1 MEEEDDFWVSSIELY
16 PKASRRRRA
25 LRTIVVV
32 LVIGLLVYLGLLYY
46 SMTNVE
52 VSVDR
57 VGFSSPNQLLNI
69 VASRRL
75 SVDVYLNVKG
85 KGVLPVD
92 VKSFSSDIYLEGQY
106 VGFVKSSQPFTI
118 EPGESRP
125 VHLVLTLDA
134 SSISAESLASV
145 VQSVMDHNGEVMV
158 ALDGKV
164 EVSALFFSLDVPVR
178 RETYVLIAPP
188 SPRVEQAVWS
198 KTSCKAGESV
208 DFQVVVS
215 NVYRSQRLTGTLE
228 VAVREDVAL
237 SQDRDASVYTYQLD
251 LAPGEKKTLKGTFK
265 TYAGTGTRG
274 FFLKVF
280 WDGRVISE
288 QPPLYPPRLQVI
300 VPRAVL
306 RVIDAYWTVGGQRVS
321 SCKVGDVVTAHII
334 LHAEGSSVE
343 GPLTIRVRKDLAFMP
358 DKDLQV
364 ENQYISIG
372 EGQNR
377 EITVTFRPDEPSSS
391 SLRGYFVELEG
402 IVSWTMPEN
411 YPPRLQVYAASP
423 VQGTLVVESAWWTV
437 NGRVVTSAIVG
448 QVVTAHVR
456 VRAVGGNVQEV
467 VQVRVRRD
475 LALQPDTDLVV
486 NSFNVKLE
494 NGQSMELTVTF
505 TASEK
510 SGLSFRGYFLEV
522 DFLNSQRTW
531 TMENSYPPRLKVEG

>member
-1 MEEEDDFWVSSIELY
+1 MEEDDDFWVSSIELY
-16 PKASRRRRA
+16 PRASRRRRVVKA
-25 LRTIVVV
+25 IVVL
-32 LVIGLLVYLGLLYY
+32 LVMGFLVYLGLLYY

-57 VGFSSPNQLLNI
+57 VGFSSPDQLLNI

-75 SVDVYLNVKG
+75 SIDVYLNVKG
-85 KGVLPVD
+85 RGVLPVD

-145 VQSVMDHNGEVMV
+145 LQSVIDHNGEVMV

-251 LAPGEKKTLKGTFK
+251 LAPGE
-265 TYAGTGTRG
+265 
-274 FFLKVF
+274 
-280 WDGRVISE
+280 
-288 QPPLYPPRLQVI
+288 
-300 VPRAVL
+300 
-306 RVIDAYWTVGGQRVS
+306 
-321 SCKVGDVVTAHII
+321 
-334 LHAEGSSVE
+334 
-343 GPLTIRVRKDLAFMP
+343 
-358 DKDLQV
+358 
-364 ENQYISIG
+364 N
-372 EGQNR
+372 
-377 EITVTFRPDEPSSS
+377 
-391 SLRGYFVELEG
+391 
-402 IVSWTMPEN
+402 
-411 YPPRLQVYAASP
+411 
-423 VQGTLVVESAWWTV
+423 
-437 NGRVVTSAIVG
+437 
-448 QVVTAHVR
+448 
-456 VRAVGGNVQEV
+456 
-467 VQVRVRRD
+467 
-475 LALQPDTDLVV
+475 
-486 NSFNVKLE
+486 
-494 NGQSMELTVTF
+494 
-505 TASEK
+505 
-510 SGLSFRGYFLEV
+510 
-522 DFLNSQRTW
+522 
-531 TMENSYPPRLKVEG
+531 